1 MFGYVIPYKSELK
14 IREYNLFRAYYCGLC
29 KTMGREYNQLVRM
42 GLNYDISFLSLL
54 LASLEKDKDKI
65 RVENCIAHPIAK
77 RMVVEENQSLKYTSS
92 ISIMLIYFKL
102 LDDWKDDKSIK
113 SLFLNIPFFRAI
125 RKAKKDYSEKFKVI
139 EEKLRQLNDLEDS
152 NCKEVDEV
160 ADKFAKLMEEI
171 AAPRYLKDEETIRIL
186 KFLGY
191 NLGRWIYILDAFDDI
206 EEDIKKKEYNV
217 LTLQYDYQKGED
229 IESFIEKVRS
239 KIEPSLTFTLE
250 NISKSF
256 ELLDIVH
263 NKEIIEN
270 IIYLGMRDRMEKIF
284 DKKGGDKIEK
294 SI

>member
-14 IREYNLFRAYYCGLC
+14 VREYNLFRAYYCGLC
-29 KTMGREYNQLVRM
+29 KTMGREHNQLVRM
-42 GLNYDISFLSLL
+42 GLNYDLSFLSLL
-54 LASLEKDKDKI
+54 LASLEEDKDKVK
-65 RVENCIAHPIAK
+65 VENCIAHPISK

-102 LDDWKDDKSIK
+102 LDDWKDEKSVK
-113 SLFLNIPFFRAI
+113 SLILNLPFSRAI
-125 RKAKKDYSEKFKVI
+125 KKAKRDYSDKFKVI
-139 EEKLRQLNDLEDS
+139 EEKLGQLNDLEAS

-171 AAPRYLKDEETIRIL
+171 AIPKYLKDQETIRIL

-206 EEDIKKKEYNV
+206 EEDIEKKEYNV
-217 LTLQYDYQKGED
+217 LVLQYDYQKDED
-229 IESFIEKVRS
+229 IEKFIDKIKS
-239 KIEPSLTFTLE
+239 NIEPSLTFTLE

-284 DKKGGDKIEK
+284 DKKGGDKIE
-294 SI
+294 